1 MSKLCLEKKKIF
13 WRVGWPR
20 GTFSKKVFP
29 TYTNQS
35 MDSRFEIKSIKKSQI
50 HTHMLGLPQKLTKL
64 EIALK
69 TSIALDLGLVPKNWP
84 WNELLFTL
92 FTTKAP
98 PGGHWWNR
106 VFTQI
111 LHTKSWHT
119 FKEKSLRIS
128 LIFQTNILKKT
139 KFWHLEKNS
148 SHQFYLRKKW
158 VAMILIRIS
167 CKCSKWTRL

>member
-1 MSKLCLEKKKIF
+1 
-13 WRVGWPR
+13 
-20 GTFSKKVFP
+20 
-29 TYTNQS
+29 
-35 MDSRFEIKSIKKSQI
+35 MDSRNVNFSIKKSQI
-50 HTHMLGLPQKLTKL
+50 HTHMLGLSQKLTKL
-64 EIALK
+64 EMVLK
-69 TSIALDLGLVPKNWP
+69 TSVALDLGLVPINWP

-128 LIFQTNILKKT
+128 LYKPRWIFFCPLRQFISWKRKHGIIKQELGSC
-139 KFWHLEKNS
+139 FGFFLLLEV
-148 SHQFYLRKKW
+148 R
-158 VAMILIRIS
+158 
-167 CKCSKWTRL
+167 TRFF